1 MIIVR
6 YLLVVVLLTADL
18 FTGLYASGLLPLP
31 SLGVFLFT
39 LMAGAYCVT
48 TARVSLNI
56 NKGVF
61 IAFIFVSLGLFLSAV
76 SPNYNLVKILH
87 LLLYPIFIYCIY
99 CVYRNKQAQLYKLIN
114 LLVFATSC
122 LAIIYIIITVLA
134 NLNFI
139 LDINYLVKS
148 YPEYGVIRMTVLF
161 NEPLLMGF
169 YFLLVL
175 ALANYLERTVV
186 YNVILIV
193 AIMFTFSLSAYLL
206 LFVYLLVKYVR
217 INIASFRFYLSLI
230 LITGLFV
237 GLLVIFQ
244 DRVLKIL
251 MFEDG
256 STRIRMALT
265 ISAFMMFLDNWI
277 VGVGWGNSSELFSN
291 YANLFSSSVH
301 MDVQYSSNLYL
312 SILCELGVVGILPF
326 GYFMYYLTKR
336 STLNRGLFSGCI
348 TILISFFQQSLLL
361 TPLLWFFW
369 IVLLLNNR
377 SSQN

>member
-18 FTGLYASGLLPLP
+18 FTGLYADGLLPLP

-39 LMAGAYCVT
+39 LMAGAYCVIT
-48 TARVSLNI
+48 GKVSLNI
-56 NKGVF
+56 NKGVL
-61 IAFIFVSLGLFLSAV
+61 IVFIFVLLGLFLSAV

-99 CVYRNKQAQLYKLIN
+99 CIYRNRQTQIYQLIN
-114 LLVFATSC
+114 LLVLATSC
-122 LAIIYIIITVLA
+122 LAIIFIIITALA

-139 LDINYLVKS
+139 LDIDYLIKS
-148 YPEYGVIRMTVLF
+148 YPEYGVVRMAVLF

-175 ALANYLERTVV
+175 ALANYLERAAVS
-186 YNVILIV
+186 NVIIIV

-217 INIASFRFYLSLI
+217 INIASFRFYFSLI
-230 LITGLFV
+230 LITGLLV

-265 ISAFMMFLDNWI
+265 ISAFMMFLDNWV
-277 VGVGWGNSSELFSN
+277 VGVGWGNSGALLSN

-301 MDVQYSSNLYL
+301 MEVKYSSNLYL
-312 SILCELGVVGILPF
+312 SILCELGIVGILPF
-326 GYFMYYLTKR
+326 GYFMYYLTKI
-336 STLNRGLFSGCI
+336 SMLNRGLFSGCLV
-348 TILISFFQQSLLL
+348 ILISFFQQSILL
-361 TPLLWFFW
+361 TPFIWFFW
-369 IVLLLNNR
+369 IVLILNNR